1 MDDDQLLRYLIKIKD
16 LPKADYFRLEQ
27 EVDAMLQGMY
37 LKAKKIRKP
46 FADVLNNYLDM
57 QRISLKDKENILDI
71 WRNRAKSLSLPKF

>member
-1 MDDDQLLRYLIKIKD
+1 
-16 LPKADYFRLEQ
+16 
-27 EVDAMLQGMY
+27 MLQGMY